1 MSFISLLLKFFLRA
15 PGSPPHPP
23 HLLLGEDHTL
33 HPSTGVRGSSVWV
46 GVLPLPSP
54 PPQLCLPGA
63 PLALVTPGCW
73 TLRLCG

>member
-15 PGSPPHPP
+15 PGSPPPPP

-54 PPQLCLPGA
+54 PFPHSSACLE
-63 PLALVTPGCW
+63 PLWPW
-73 TLRLCG
+73 